1 MTIVYTEGES
11 CLSEQREIITTGI
24 SRVEIVGAKVVGLN
38 GAILFDGIDGHE
50 VSVYAAN
57 GMLADRFTPS
67 STVSKSYAPGVYIV
81 SIGGWK
87 QKVVVR

>member
-11 CLSEQREIITTGI
+11 CLSDQRGIITTGI
-24 SRVEIVGAKVVGLN
+24 GHVEIAGAKILGMN
-38 GAILFDGIDGHE
+38 GAILFAGIAGHE
-50 VSVYAAN
+50 VSVYGAN

-67 STVSKSYAPGVYIV
+67 STMSKTYAPGVYIV